1 MKPMPAAIAQRIPKV
16 WPCINKNRET
26 ILIFTAAAIVFAG
39 FVVRDGKLEKAK
51 EARSAQSAAKM
62 ILNQVSESITA
73 QGQGAVI
80 SAEAIYAQHLSSL
93 ETQFKLLP
101 MKRHQLA
108 EMKILLIA
116 VHERT
121 DSLRTAEDDRQQI
134 LKLEK
139 REEDL
144 VRLYKSILVAA
155 DGNLTALPTD
165 KKQLDEIQTSMGN
178 FETAWTSFSLD
189 FEQVVRSVA
198 KKAENEEKEAE
209 HDLKKWTRVNYGL
222 YVVAW
227 VMALMG
233 KLTGRDAL
241 EQEE

>member
-1 MKPMPAAIAQRIPKV
+1 MKPMPAVIAQEIAKV
-16 WPCINKNRET
+16 WSLIKKSRET

-39 FVVRDGKLEKAK
+39 FVVRDGKLERAK
-51 EARSAQSAAKM
+51 EARSAQSAAKT
-62 ILNQVSESITA
+62 ILNQVTESIDA
-73 QGQGAVI
+73 QGQGPVI
-80 SAEAIYAQHLSSL
+80 SAEAIYAQNLSTL

-101 MKRHQLA
+101 IKRQQLA
-108 EMKILLIA
+108 SCKILLIA
-116 VHERT
+116 ALERT
-121 DSLRTAEDDRQQI
+121 DNLRTAEEDRQQI

-139 REEDL
+139 REDL

-155 DGNLTALPTD
+155 DGNLTALPKD

-189 FEQVVRSVA
+189 FKQVVRSVA

-209 HDLKKWTRVNYGL
+209 YDLKKWTWVNYGL

-227 VMALMG
+227 VLALVG
-233 KLTGRDAL
+233 KLTGRDAF
-241 EQEE
+241 EQEK